1 MKFKALFISLIL
13 VIALLAGCGTDD
25 GADNEDPAENDDPQT
40 EENQDGDTDQ
50 DIDEEDTDGE
60 DTDAVTTP
68 SIVNEEESFK
78 EAISEDGTW
87 IIATL
92 TDLSF
97 DEELVLEGEFTNK
110 DETARKIALY
120 EQDED
125 RNVTARY
132 TLTAPSLTIGSPN
145 ARIQSGTFEGDIYVE
160 ENGFQLVDATVEGNV
175 YFASE
180 EYEESFDKDD
190 NSEVTGEE
198 TVQGGE
204 DTEDTDDTE
213 DTEE

>member
-13 VIALLAGCGTDD
+13 VVALLAGCGNNDSVEEDD
-25 GADNEDPAENDDPQT
+25 SQVEDNQKDT
-40 EENQDGDTDQ
+40 EEDVTD
-50 DIDEEDTDGE
+50 EG
-60 DTDAVTTP
+60 DTDAVTTA
-68 SIVNEEESFK
+68 SIVNEEEDFK

-87 IIATL
+87 LIATL

-97 DEELVLEGEFTNK
+97 DEELVLEGEFTNN

-132 TLTAPSLTIGSPN
+132 TLTAPKLTIDSPN
-145 ARIQSGTFEGDIYVE
+145 ARIQSGTFAGDIYVE
-160 ENGFQLVDATVEGNV
+160 ENAFQLVDTTVEGNV

-180 EYEESFDKDD
+180 EYKESFDKDD
-190 NSEVTGEE
+190 DSKITGEIE
-198 TVQGGE
+198 VKE
-204 DTEDTDDTE
+204 
-213 DTEE
+213 